1 MISTQDWADARRVWD
16 YHQMGHSPRPCS
28 VAIGLGSHDLGVA
41 DTAVDFYKR
50 GMAPLLLFTGATSPT
65 TRERMPRG
73 EAVHYRERALE
84 LGVPSA
90 AVLVEPRARNTGDNI
105 RFSRELLE
113 EAGAEVSSVL
123 LISKPYEERRAYAT
137 ARKLW
142 PEVEVI
148 SASAPMTFEQYADSI
163 GDARLVIDMLVGALQ
178 RLMVYPEQGFMI
190 SQPAS
195 AGRRD
200 RGVRAPTPSRLHQPT
215 RDHRRAFGLTRAR
228 AGAVTGFSTSCG
240 GSAGTRMEGAPPP
253 TAGPW
258 VACVVGSHPVHRRPR
273 RSRADTAP
281 GVQVVRT
288 VARSTWTP

>member
-1 MISTQDWADARRVWD
+1 VISTQDWADARRVWD

-84 LGVPSA
+84 LGVPSEA
-90 AVLVEPRARNTGDNI
+90 ILVEPRAHNTGENI

-113 EAGAEVSSVL
+113 EAGVEVSSVL

-148 SASAPMTFEQYADSI
+148 SASAPMTFEEYVDSI

-178 RLMVYPEQGFMI
+178 RLKIYPEQGFMI
-190 SQPAS
+190 RQPVPADAIEAYERLRQ
-195 AGRRD
+195 AGF
-200 RGVRAPTPSRLHQPT
+200 TSRL
-215 RDHRRAFGLTRAR
+215 LTTDAP
-228 AGAVTGFSTSCG
+228 
-240 GSAGTRMEGAPPP
+240 SA
-253 TAGPW
+253 
-258 VACVVGSHPVHRRPR
+258 
-273 RSRADTAP
+273 
-281 GVQVVRT
+281 
-288 VARSTWTP
+288 